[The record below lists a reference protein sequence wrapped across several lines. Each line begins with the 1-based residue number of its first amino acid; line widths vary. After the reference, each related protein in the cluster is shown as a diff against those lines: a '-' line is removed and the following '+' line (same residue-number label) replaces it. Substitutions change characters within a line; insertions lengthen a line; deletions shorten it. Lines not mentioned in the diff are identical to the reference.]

1 MKTTAVQALIIG
13 IILMIIYMLLAFKEI
28 RKYISPAI
36 LSGVVLCVMLFD
48 ILATV

>member
-1 MKTTAVQALIIG
+1 MF
-13 IILMIIYMLLAFKEI
+13 LAFKEI

>member
-1 MKTTAVQALIIG
+1 MKTTAIQALFIG

-28 RKYISPAI
+28 RKYISPGI